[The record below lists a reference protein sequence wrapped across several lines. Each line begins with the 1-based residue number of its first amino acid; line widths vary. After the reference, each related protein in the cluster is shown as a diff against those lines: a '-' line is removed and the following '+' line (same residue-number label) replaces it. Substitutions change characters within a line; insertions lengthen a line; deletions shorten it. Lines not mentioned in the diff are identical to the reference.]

1 MKIEVSNGDILDKMS
16 ILVIKFMRISDADK
30 IKNVRSEMISIMTV
44 FTNLVRND
52 ACAVEYIDLLYVNS
66 KLWEI
71 EDEIR
76 VLEKSKDFGERFVE
90 LARSVYIMNDERAR
104 IKKRINKIT
113 NSDIVEEKSYSDYA
127 IKG

>member
-1 MKIEVSNGDILDKMS
+1 MKIEVSNGEILDKMS
-16 ILVIKFMRISDADK
+16 ILIIKFMRIEDSSK
-30 IKNVRSEMISIMTV
+30 LTHVRSEMKSIMPV
-44 FTNLVRND
+44 FTSLVNND
-52 ACAVEYIDLLYVNS
+52 ACALEYIDLLYVNK
-66 KLWEI
+66 KLWEV

-113 NSDIVEEKSYSDYA
+113 SSDIVEEKSYSEYT
-127 IKG
+127 